1 MNAINPSLSAA
12 LSLQPQNNQMNAR
25 PDLKMDDRSTSQATS
40 GGNST
45 VTLSDAAQ
53 AIAGSSSNELVASQ
67 HVRSRD
73 AVETNAMDAN
83 EMTSGLSTVSDL
95 SSKASAY
102 AEVSRI
108 A

>member
-25 PDLKMDDRSTSQATS
+25 PDLRMDDKSSAQATN

-53 AIAGSSSNELVASQ
+53 SMSGRSNELVASQ
-67 HVRSRD
+67 SVRDSMG
-73 AVETNAMDAN
+73 VENNAMDAN
-83 EMTSGLSTVSDL
+83 ELTSGVSVVSDL
-95 SSKASAY
+95 QSKASAY
-102 AEVSRI
+102 SEV
-108 A
+108 AKLV

>member
-67 HVRSRD
+67 NVRSRD

>member
-25 PDLKMDDRSTSQATS
+25 PDLRMDDKSSSQATS

-53 AIAGSSSNELVASQ
+53 AIAGSSSNDLVASQ
-67 HVRSRD
+67 SVRSRD
-73 AVETNAMDAN
+73 VLETSAMDAN
-83 EMTSGLSTVSDL
+83 ETTSGLSAVSEL

-102 AEVSRI
+102 AEVSKL